1 LNWLARV
8 LTYPLVRMVIAILM
22 VVVPFA
28 LVSAALNMFVADKS
42 VRKFAAFFLLTAI
55 VIGAYYG
62 YVRFIE
68 KRAVKELSARHA
80 ILEVLAGLGLGAL
93 LFSLSIGILAALGV
107 YQVTGMNGWQF
118 MLATVPGFI
127 LAGVLEEVI
136 MRAIIF
142 RILEQSLGSWIAVA
156 ISAAIFG
163 LLHIFNPGATILT
176 AGAIS
181 IEAGILLAAAY
192 MLTRRL
198 WLCIG
203 IHVAWNFTQG
213 GVFSGAVSGGAAKGL
228 LQARMVGPDWLTGGA
243 FGVEA
248 SVVALVVCATAGLL
262 LLAAAVKKGEV
273 VTPFWSRPLPSPAPT
288 ASR

>member
-1 LNWLARV
+1 
-8 LTYPLVRMVIAILM
+8 MMIAILS
-22 VVVPFA
+22 VGVPFA
-28 LVSAALNMFVADKS
+28 LVTTALNMFVADKS
-42 VRKFAAFFLLTAI
+42 VRRFAAFVLAAM
-55 VIGAYYG
+55 VIGAYYS
-62 YVRFIE
+62 YVRLVE

-80 ILEVLAGLGLGAL
+80 IREGLAGLGLGAL

-107 YQVTGMNGWQF
+107 YQVTGMNGWQS

-127 LAGVLEEVI
+127 LTGVLEEVV

-163 LLHIFNPGATILT
+163 FLHIFNPGATPFS
-176 AGAIS
+176 AAAIS

-198 WLCIG
+198 WLCVG
-203 IHVAWNFTQG
+203 IHIAWNFTQG
-213 GVFSGAVSGGAAKGL
+213 GVFSGAVSGGAARGL

-262 LLAAAVKKGEV
+262 LLAAAVRKGEIV
-273 VTPFWSRPLPSPAPT
+273 VPFWSRPLPSPAPT
-288 ASR
+288 ASQ